1 MKTLANKTM
10 AILLSLALLLSV
22 GLVAAPAAQA
32 EEYDGPN
39 FTGAWHCPSNWG
51 DVIYVDQ
58 YGATVYGTYYWRDG
72 SIKGTFVGTVR
83 NGVMHGTWCQ
93 NADGT
98 PEGGMTLSYVSPTEL
113 KVTWGRGKEEM
124 QVTDKGTPSTEF
136 SFDRSKMRYRQGTD
150 LGKPDITP
158 QGASANQNKP
168 EPQDNGNIANHKAVQ
183 SLLGVH
189 AYNRPAGLQI
199 FQVGVQNGQVVVR
212 HIFKMNDGQVV
223 DNCINARLFKNV
235 GIIVGAE
242 NGPVFVL
249 ATEKNGMTGYAS
261 GTKGAASVS
270 EDTYTQY
277 KHISKNTNLN
287 DSAQNLIKEAMG
299 GLGGNTAIKPE
310 PQKPSP
316 AQPAQEPA
324 KPTGGVQEIAITDGA
339 ATGYTKVH
347 VGPTGVTV
355 SLGKSSGAIGYRLYR
370 SESAGSLG
378 ESCSDFYITAKSFT
392 DVNVEPNTTYH
403 YTLREVKAEARPTQ
417 GKDEEAGRVLAKW
430 TLTTPSNVNEGF
442 TPGQTRHFIVLKINS
457 PLMSVDGK
465 EKEVDPGRGTT
476 PIIYRNRTMLPIRA
490 VVEGMDGKAGWDGGK
505 REIKLAANGQNVNM
519 WVDQT
524 KIQVNGAQKKIDVS
538 PFIRNGRTFTPIRF
552 AAQNLKCKVDWLNST
567 QEIVIAWSA

>member
-1 MKTLANKTM
+1 MKTLAKKTM
-10 AILLSLALLLSV
+10 ALLLSLALLLSV
-22 GLVAAPAAQA
+22 GLVSAPAAQA
-32 EEYDGPN
+32 EGYNGPN
-39 FTGAWHCPSNWG
+39 FSGAWHYTGSWANE
-51 DVIYVDQ
+51 VYVDQ
-58 YGATVYGTYYWRDG
+58 YGATVYGTYRWSDG
-72 SIKGTFVGTVR
+72 SMKGTFVGTVR

-93 NADGT
+93 NAEGT
-98 PEGGMTLSYVSPTEL
+98 PDGGMTLSYVSPTEL
-113 KVTWGRGKEEM
+113 KVTWGRGNNEIGN
-124 QVTDKGTPSTEF
+124 VDRGTPSTEF
-136 SFDRSKMRYRQGTD
+136 NFDRSKMRYRQGSDTS
-150 LGKPDITP
+150 KPDITP
-158 QGASANQNKP
+158 QGAPANP
-168 EPQDNGNIANHKAVQ
+168 EPKPKDNGNIANHNAVQ

-189 AYNRPAGLQI
+189 AYNGPSGLLI

-212 HIFKMNDGQVV
+212 HVFKMNDGQVL
-223 DNCINARLFKNV
+223 DQRFNARLFKNV
-235 GIIVGAE
+235 GIIFGAEAE
-242 NGPVFVL
+242 NGPVVVL

-299 GLGGNTAIKPE
+299 GFGGNTAIKPE
-310 PQKPSP
+310 PQKPEP
-316 AQPAQEPA
+316 QKPA
-324 KPTGGVQEIAITDGA
+324 KPTGGVQEIAITGGA
-339 ATGYTKVH
+339 GSGYTKVH

-355 SLGKSSGAIGYRLYR
+355 SLGKNSGAIGYRLYR

-403 YTLREVKAEARPTQ
+403 YTLREVKAEARPTE

-430 TLTTPSNVNEGF
+430 TLTTPANVNEGF

-490 VVEGMDGKAGWDGGK
+490 VVEGMGGNVGWDAGK

-567 QEIVIAWSA
+567 QEIVVAWSE